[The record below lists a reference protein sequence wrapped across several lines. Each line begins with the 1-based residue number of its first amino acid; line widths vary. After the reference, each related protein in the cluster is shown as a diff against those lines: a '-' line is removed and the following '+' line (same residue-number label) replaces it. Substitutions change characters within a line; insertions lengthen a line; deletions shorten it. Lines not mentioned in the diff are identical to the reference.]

1 MRSVQVPKRIDY
13 KLGDLVD
20 GKYKVEKSLGEG
32 AFGQVYKVTDR
43 YNTAYALKLLRLWD
57 VPSDIRDPLVER
69 FEMEF
74 KTGQIDSK
82 YLVRSLDYGFTNGNP
97 YILMEFCPNGDLTSF
112 IGKRDADFTKVA
124 ADVLHG
130 LHDLHV
136 NGKVHRDLKPEN
148 VLIKED
154 GTAALT
160 DFGISGDRTIRMT
173 QKGFLGLKNLQIFGT
188 YAYMPPE
195 QVKAIRKAS
204 VLPTT
209 DVFSF
214 GVMMYQLLTGKL
226 PFGKLDDH
234 NDLVRYQKKGQAGE
248 WDKDVLLN
256 LPNGFL
262 WEQLIGQCL
271 NPSFEHRLQS
281 AKNALRL
288 VPQYLTKITPLP
300 QYSRVEKKILGARL
314 TVMHGEEYGKVYD
327 LTNLSKCINRLMLT
341 VGRSDANSISTVN
354 PYVSRSHCTL
364 ETDAERLQWRIR
376 DGQWSFD
383 DATWLRSTNGSF
395 VNSAEV
401 SPEGYWLDNGDI
413 ITIGDLKM
421 KYELY

>member
-1 MRSVQVPKRIDY
+1 MRNRQVPGRIDF
-13 KLGDLVD
+13 KSGDLVD

-32 AFGQVYKVTDR
+32 AFGQVYKVKDR
-43 YNTAYALKLLRLWD
+43 YNDIYALKLLRLWD
-57 VPSDIRDPLVER
+57 VPSDIREPLVER

-74 KTGQIDSK
+74 KTGQIDSR
-82 YLVRSLDYGFTNGNP
+82 YLVRSLDYGFAKGNP
-97 YILMEFCPNGDLTSF
+97 YILMEFCPNGDLTSL
-112 IGKRDADFTKVA
+112 IGKRDANFTKVA
-124 ADVLHG
+124 MDVLHG

-209 DVFSF
+209 DIFSF
-214 GVMMYQLLTGKL
+214 GVMMYQLLTGQL
-226 PFGKLDDH
+226 PFGKLEDQ
-234 NDLVRYQKKGQAGE
+234 NDLVRYQKRGKSGE
-248 WDKDVLLN
+248 WDKEALLR
-256 LPNGFL
+256 LCDGSRWKP
-262 WEQLIGQCL
+262 LIEGCL
-271 NPSFEHRLQS
+271 HPSFEHRLQS
-281 AKNALRL
+281 ARSVLRV
-288 VPQYLTKITPLP
+288 VPQYVQQMNPFP
-300 QYSRVEKKILGARL
+300 QSKNVENKLISGKLI
-314 TVMHGEEYGKVYD
+314 VMHGEEYGNVYD
-327 LTNLSKCINRLMLT
+327 LKNMSKENNRLMLT
-341 VGRSDANSISTVN
+341 VGRSSTN
-354 PYVSRSHCTL
+354 HITTIDTYVSRHHCTL
-364 ETDAERLQWRIR
+364 ETDKERIHWRIR

-383 DATWLRSTNGSF
+383 ENVWLTSTNGTF
-395 VNSAEV
+395 VNSTEV
-401 SPEGYWLDNGDI
+401 SSDGYWLDSGDI

-421 KYELY
+421 KYE

>member
-43 YNTAYALKLLRLWD
+43 YNIAYALKLLRLWD

-74 KTGQIDSK
+74 KTGQIDSH
-82 YLVRSLDYGFTNGNP
+82 YLVRSLDYGFANGNP
-97 YILMEFCPNGDLTSF
+97 YILMEFCPNGDLASL
-112 IGKRDADFTKVA
+112 IGKRDVDFTKVA
-124 ADVLHG
+124 VDVLHG

-148 VLIKED
+148 VLIKKD

-173 QKGFLGLKNLQIFGT
+173 QKGWLGLKNLQIFGT

-209 DVFSF
+209 DIFSF
-214 GVMMYQLLTGKL
+214 GVMMFQLLTGKL
-226 PFGKLDDH
+226 PFGKLDDQ
-234 NDLVRYQKKGQAGE
+234 NDLVRYQKKGKSGE
-248 WDKDVLLN
+248 WDKDKLLDV
-256 LPNGFL
+256 PNGFL

-271 NPSFEHRLQS
+271 QPSFEHRLQS
-281 AKNALRL
+281 AKSALRL
-288 VPQYLTKITPLP
+288 VPQYVAQTTPFP
-300 QYSRVEKKILGARL
+300 QPISEERRL
-314 TVMHGEEYGKVYD
+314 TGAKLIVMHGEEYGNVYD
-327 LTNLSKCINRLMLT
+327 LGDLSKKSNRLILT
-341 VGRSDANSISTVN
+341 IGRSDMNSISTTN
-354 PYVSRSHCTL
+354 PYVSRCHCTL
-364 ETDAERLQWRIR
+364 ETDRERIYWRIR

-383 DATWLRSTNGSF
+383 DAEWLKSTNGTF
-395 VNSAEV
+395 VNSTEV
-401 SPEGYWLDNGDI
+401 SPDGYWLDNGDI
-413 ITIGDLKM
+413 VTIGDLKM
-421 KYELY
+421 KYEQY